1 VTTNR
6 HEAPEPPETVRDR
19 FRDPRRRTRFLSPW
33 WHRHRSRGKTWCRS
47 TPAMLGLAK
56 GSQVIAAP
64 VLHALNGHF
73 SSVAGIGVL
82 VTLSAATVTIALQT
96 MFGVIGIGLTVVIF
110 VILGNLSAGGAYQAS
125 LPPIRS
131 PS

>member
-1 VTTNR
+1 
-6 HEAPEPPETVRDR
+6 
-19 FRDPRRRTRFLSPW
+19 
-33 WHRHRSRGKTWCRS
+33 
-47 TPAMLGLAK
+47 MLGLAK